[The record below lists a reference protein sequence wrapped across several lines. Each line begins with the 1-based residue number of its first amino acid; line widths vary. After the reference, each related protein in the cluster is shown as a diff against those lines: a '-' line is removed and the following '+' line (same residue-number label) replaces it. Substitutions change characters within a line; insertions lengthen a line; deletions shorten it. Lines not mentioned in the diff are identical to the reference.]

1 MSTTADTLLGKIPPP
16 RVIRSRPA
24 GLVRGQDLLR
34 SLLRDS
40 ERKEREQSGGRRL
53 DQGGEAG
60 RA

>member
-1 MSTTADTLLGKIPPP
+1 MSTTADPLLDKIPPP
-16 RVIRSRPA
+16 RIIRSRLAALMPE
-24 GLVRGQDLLR
+24 QDLLR
-34 SLLRDS
+34 SLLRVS